1 MTTTLTA
8 TRNASLADLAAILQ
22 DDHARKIDMIVPA
35 SQIRAVGSN
44 LQIVGAEQIVD
55 ADGVT
60 DPNGLYVPTRVVD
73 EHVADKLGI
82 PLPYLR
88 RMADQRPD
96 LWAANVN
103 GWLHGGST
111 VLDGEPVTVG
121 PDSRSFLLRTF
132 RSDGVDEW
140 GNRRPGV
147 ARAFLSSTYK
157 IVDNLDVLTAALEG
171 VRESGVDVHVDG
183 CDLSERRM
191 YVRIAAPAV
200 AALAPT
206 LLAGYRSPFTGAS
219 GTDNPTVFAGFEL
232 SNSEVGGGAFTIT
245 PRLVVQ
251 VCNNGMKI
259 TKDALRSI
267 HLGSKMDDGVIRW
280 SDDTQ
285 QRNLELVRAQT
296 RDAVAT
302 FLDVDYVRQAIQKIE
317 ADAEAPV
324 ADAAATIEHVS
335 KQLRFGEVRTAAVLD
350 HFIRGGQ
357 MTAGGI
363 LNAVTSVA
371 QTISDPDDAAEFE
384 ASAIPAMQLAAAAV

>member
-1 MTTTLTA
+1 
-8 TRNASLADLAAILQ
+8 
-22 DDHARKIDMIVPA
+22 
-35 SQIRAVGSN
+35 
-44 LQIVGAEQIVD
+44 
-55 ADGVT
+55 
-60 DPNGLYVPTRVVD
+60 
-73 EHVADKLGI
+73 
-82 PLPYLR
+82 
-88 RMADQRPD
+88 
-96 LWAANVN
+96 
-103 GWLHGGST
+103 
-111 VLDGEPVTVG
+111 
-121 PDSRSFLLRTF
+121 
-132 RSDGVDEW
+132 
-140 GNRRPGV
+140 
-147 ARAFLSSTYK
+147 
-157 IVDNLDVLTAALEG
+157 
-171 VRESGVDVHVDG
+171 
-183 CDLSERRM
+183 
-191 YVRIAAPAV
+191 
-200 AALAPT
+200 
-206 LLAGYRSPFTGAS
+206 
-219 GTDNPTVFAGFEL
+219 VFAGFEL